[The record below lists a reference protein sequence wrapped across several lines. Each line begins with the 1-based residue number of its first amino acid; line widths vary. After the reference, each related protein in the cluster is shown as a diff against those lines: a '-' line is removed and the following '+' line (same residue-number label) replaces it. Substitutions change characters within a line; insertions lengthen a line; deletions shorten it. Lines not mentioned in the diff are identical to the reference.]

1 MNNKSDRHFGL
12 FVYLGIE
19 FRNYVHSGLSQEL
32 LKFSDVSILSSKQNK
47 ILNQEIAEKKLSSIY
62 LPASSFTSRTRQK
75 QEKRF
80 LSIRRASLRKRGD
93 YIFRMMG
100 EDISIRL
107 KDRIIGT
114 KLFYSIFKHLSWRE
128 NHTYYFDPEIANII
142 KSNAITDI
150 VLQSYF
156 TIDNLVMAITAKKMG
171 CRVWVVNWGWKDF
184 YFHEYIPF
192 KPDGFF
198 TWSSA
203 LKANYE
209 KFNKHIPT
217 EKIINAGNL
226 SFDKLFNYQPVRDL
240 SYYAEKYGFDRKS
253 KLILYTMVNP
263 VFCSNEQDIVE
274 LIYKELKKIDEPIV
288 LLLKPNPMDSKKDR
302 FKGVLRKGEVIVL
315 ENLWVFDKENDFNM
329 LTSEGQNE
337 WLDLIYYSKLNIS
350 VASTVTAECLIMK
363 TPVIN
368 VLFDHNNERHKEFTR
383 FYNAPF
389 YKRCHNRK
397 DVFACKKS
405 VEVKNAIEQIL
416 ENSTIDDITPII
428 NPKGKSIQ
436 RFVEEVSNVGN
447 Q

>member
-1 MNNKSDRHFGL
+1 MINKSNRHFGL

-47 ILNQEIAEKKLSSIY
+47 ILDKEIAEKNLSSIC
-62 LPASSFTSRTRQK
+62 LPPASFTSRTRQK
-75 QEKRF
+75 HEKRF
-80 LSIRRASLRKRGD
+80 LSIRRASLRKRGNH
-93 YIFRMMG
+93 IFRMMG

-114 KLFYSIFKHLSWRE
+114 KLFYCIFKHLSWRE
-128 NHTYYFDPEIANII
+128 NLKYYFDPEIASII

-156 TIDNLVMAITAKKMG
+156 TIDNLVMAITAKRIG
-171 CRVWVVNWGWKDF
+171 CKVWVINWGWKDF

-203 LKANYE
+203 LKANYK
-209 KFNKHIPT
+209 KFNKHLPA
-217 EKIINAGNL
+217 KNIINAGNL
-226 SFDKLFNYQPVRDL
+226 SFDKLFNYKPYREL
-240 SYYAEKYGFDRKS
+240 SYYAEKYGFPGNS

-263 VFCSNEQDIVE
+263 IFCSNEQDIVR
-274 LIYKELKKIDEPIV
+274 LIDEELKKIHQPIV
-288 LLLKPNPMDSKKDR
+288 LLLKPNPMDPEKDR
-302 FKGVLRKGEVIVL
+302 FKEIRRKGEVIVI

-329 LTSEGQNE
+329 LTTEGQNE

-368 VLFDHNNERHKEFTR
+368 VLFDHNDEPHKEFTR
-383 FYNAPF
+383 FFNAPF
-389 YKRCHNRK
+389 YMSCHNRA
-397 DVFACKKS
+397 DVFRCKKS
-405 VEVKNAIEQIL
+405 FEVKRSVINIL
-416 ENSTIDDITPII
+416 ESSTIDDITPII

-436 RFVEEVSNVGN
+436 CFIEKVSNGRN
-447 Q
+447 